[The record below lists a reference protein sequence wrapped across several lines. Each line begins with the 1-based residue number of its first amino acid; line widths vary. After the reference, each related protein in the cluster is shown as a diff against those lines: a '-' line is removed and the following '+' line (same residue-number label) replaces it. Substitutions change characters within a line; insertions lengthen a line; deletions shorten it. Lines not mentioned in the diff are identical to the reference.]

1 MFEKNRLLVKRT
13 CDFQKE
19 NSHNSLYLPLTMGAV
34 LNGMPFKYLTICHLH
49 MTVPAHRLLQFLVAM
64 SHVNERKGGGV
75 PLIMQALFLNASF
88 WVV

>member
-1 MFEKNRLLVKRT
+1 MIFKRRIAT
-13 CDFQKE
+13 TAYICR
-19 NSHNSLYLPLTMGAV
+19 SPWGLAA

-64 SHVNERKGGGV
+64 SHVNERKEGV
-75 PLIMQALFLNASF
+75 PLIMQALFLNAKF